1 MGVKSLFASVVLLLI
16 ISFATNSNAQTKPS
30 FEFFHMEIKVNPQNE
45 SSLLTLLENV
55 ADSLP
60 SDIKLTLG
68 EKIFTATDAT
78 HEINFSSQDGEG
90 LIAIMSPENNSDR
103 IKFLHELRNLVDVKK
118 TVRGIRLF
126 HFGGKDVRPD
136 TKKRSTYYCY
146 WQVNSSQPEETVRM
160 FQVFAKDF
168 AHLRKDNSVG
178 LGQNIAGTE
187 GETHYY
193 LHTFDSYRE
202 YVEIMNT
209 YMSSEKFQKHLAATK
224 NFESPVDSGLTKILK
239 QWN

>member
-1 MGVKSLFASVVLLLI
+1 MGVKSLFASLILLLSV
-16 ISFATNSNAQTKPS
+16 SFATNSNAQTKPS
-30 FEFFHMEIKVNPQNE
+30 FEFFHMEINVKPQNE

-60 SDIKLTLG
+60 SDIKMTLG
-68 EKIFTATDAT
+68 ENIFTATDAS
-78 HEINFSSQDGEG
+78 HRINFSSQDGEG

-103 IKFLHELRNLVDVKK
+103 LKFLHELRNLVEVKK

-136 TKKRSTYYCY
+136 TKKRSSYYAY
-146 WQVNSSQPEETVRM
+146 WQVNSSQPEETVKM

-178 LGQNIAGTE
+178 LGQTVAGSV
-187 GETHYY
+187 GETHYF
-193 LHTFDSYRE
+193 LHTFGSYRE
-202 YVEIMNT
+202 YVEMMNT
-209 YMSSEKFQKHLAATK
+209 YMSSEKFQKHVAAK
-224 NFESPVDSGLTKILK
+224 KSFESPVANGLVKILK